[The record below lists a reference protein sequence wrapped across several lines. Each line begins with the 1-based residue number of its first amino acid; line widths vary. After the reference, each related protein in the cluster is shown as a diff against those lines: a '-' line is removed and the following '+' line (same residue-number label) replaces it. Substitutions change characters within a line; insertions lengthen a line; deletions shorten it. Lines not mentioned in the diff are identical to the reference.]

1 MRGKILRALYQSKGH
16 ISGETL
22 SKRLGISRVSVWKHI
37 QGLKRDGYTIDASP
51 KGYLLISSPDL
62 LLPHEFS
69 GLEQKIYYF
78 EETSSTMD
86 VAKEVAK
93 RGEEAIVIA
102 ETQTHG
108 KGRLG
113 RKWHSERGGI
123 YFTIILRPKIG
134 PAHAQMIN
142 LMAAVSV
149 AKTIRS
155 LFSIEAEL
163 KWPNDVLIK
172 GKKVCGILAE
182 MEAEVD
188 VINFVNLGIGIN
200 ANNPISQYERDATS
214 LKEQLG
220 RDISR
225 KELLAFILDEIERRK
240 AILDK
245 VKLVNEWKSL
255 SSTLNKDVRIIMPN
269 ETVEGKAIDID
280 AHGALILRRED
291 GSLRTIIAGDCI
303 HLR

>member
-1 MRGKILRALYQSKGH
+1 MRGRILKALYQSKSH
-16 ISGETL
+16 ISGEVL
-22 SKRLGISRVSVWKHI
+22 SKKFSISRVSVWKHI
-37 QGLKRDGYTIDASP
+37 QSLKRDGYIIEASP

-62 LLPHEFS
+62 LLPDEFT
-69 GLEQKIYYF
+69 GLKQKIYYF
-78 EETSSTMD
+78 KETSSTMD
-86 VAKEVAK
+86 VAKELAK
-93 RGEEAIVIA
+93 KGEEAVVIA

-113 RKWHSERGGI
+113 RKWRSEKGGI
-123 YFTIILRPKIG
+123 YFTVILRPKIS

-149 AKTIRS
+149 AKAIRS
-155 LFSIEAEL
+155 LFNLKAEL
-163 KWPNDVLIK
+163 KWPNDILIK

-200 ANNPISQYERDATS
+200 ANNPIFLYEKDATS

-225 KELLAFILDEIERRK
+225 KELLAFILNEIERQK
-240 AILDK
+240 SLLGSKDIIY
-245 VKLVNEWKSL
+245 EWKSL
-255 SSTLNKDVRIIMPN
+255 SSTLNKDIRIIMPN
-269 ETVEGKAIDID
+269 EILEGKAIDID
-280 AHGALILRRED
+280 AHGALILKRKD
-291 GSLRTIIAGDCI
+291 GSLRRIIAGDCI